1 MIQQILVLIT
11 FIVALGFIVG
21 KFFWKPAFL
30 KKGSKDDDAGC
41 GSGSCGC
48 H

>member
-1 MIQQILVLIT
+1 MEQVQNILVLII
-11 FIVALGFIVG
+11 FGAALGYLVTKFI
-21 KFFWKPAFL
+21 WKPAFL
-30 KKGSKDDDAGC
+30 KKKSKGDC